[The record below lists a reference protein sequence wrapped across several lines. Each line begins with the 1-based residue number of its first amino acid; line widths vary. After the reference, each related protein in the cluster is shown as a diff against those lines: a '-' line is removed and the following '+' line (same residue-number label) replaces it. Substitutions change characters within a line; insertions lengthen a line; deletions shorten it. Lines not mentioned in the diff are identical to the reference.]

1 MRLKQ
6 NQLIFYSWVS
16 LHYIVCVNQVLFR
29 DIPLCSLA
37 HFGYR
42 GGDTGG
48 VGGALAPPKFLLREL
63 GTPKINAPCVKLNA
77 RSGKWVSIL
86 LSSLAESHAFSY
98 AAAEACSGLRRRGSA
113 WLGTKGK
120 NVGLSCFFGTPKV

>member
-1 MRLKQ
+1 M
-6 NQLIFYSWVS
+6 
-16 LHYIVCVNQVLFR
+16 NQVLCH

-48 VGGALAPPKFLLREL
+48 AGGARALPKFLVQEL
-63 GTPKINAPCVKLNA
+63 GSPKIYALCVKLNA

-98 AAAEACSGLRRRGSA
+98 AVAETCSGLRRRGSA